1 MYVPN
6 IWPASLR
13 PAQRGG
19 LQLRWAGRR
28 WLVCFGPSVLG
39 FAKNYR
45 GAKDLATRLQ
55 CHPTYLTAKGA

>member
-1 MYVPN
+1 MSVPN
-6 IWPASLR
+6 VRPASFR

-28 WLVCFGPSVLG
+28 WLVCQGLRVLG

-45 GAKDLATRLQ
+45 GAETLAIRLQ
-55 CHPTYLTAKGA
+55 RYLTH